1 MPTLQE
7 NLRLA
12 LKEANSVIDPV
23 VLQAIIAVETG
34 DKGFDSTTGKIMIAF
49 EPHYFRKREPY
60 SPTGKWS
67 INGVERQKQEWEA
80 FNNAFRISPI
90 SAMESTSIG
99 LPQIMGAHW
108 SRLGYRSVGDMWD
121 DFKTGEKAQL
131 KALIVF
137 IESDRRLYKAVKEK
151 DWHMVAYIYNGS
163 GYAAQAHR
171 LGIKPYN
178 EQMRDKYAQL
188 SRIE

>member
-1 MPTLQE
+1 MIE
-7 NLRLA
+7 KIKAA
-12 LKEANSVIDPV
+12 LKEANSSIDPV

-34 DKGFDSTTGKIMIAF
+34 GKGFDVTTGKIIIQF
-49 EPHYFRKREPY
+49 EPHYFRKRETYAP
-60 SPTGKWS
+60 SGKWS
-67 INGVERQKQEWEA
+67 LNGIERQKQEWEA
-80 FNNAFRISPI
+80 FNDAFRISPN

-108 SRLGYRSVGDMWD
+108 ARLGYRSVGDMWD
-121 DFKTGEKAQL
+121 DFKTGEKSQL
-131 KALIVF
+131 KALIRF
-137 IESDRRLYKAVKEK
+137 IESDKRLFKAVLEK

-188 SRIE
+188 SRVE

>member
-1 MPTLQE
+1 MIE
-7 NLRLA
+7 KIKAA
-12 LKEANSVIDPV
+12 LKEAESKIDPI

-34 DKGFDSTTGKIMIAF
+34 GKGFDSTTGKILIQF
-49 EPHYFRKREPY
+49 EPHYFRKREPFTP
-60 SPTGKWS
+60 SGKWS
-67 INGVERQKQEWEA
+67 LNGVERQAKEWEA
-80 FNNAFRISPI
+80 FNDAFKVAPL

-108 SRLGYRSVGDMWD
+108 ARLGYRSVGDMWD
-121 DFKTGEKAQL
+121 DFKTGEHAQL
-131 KALIVF
+131 KALIRF
-137 IESDRRLYKAVKEK
+137 INSDRRLLNAVMTK

-163 GYAAQAHR
+163 GYAAQAFR

-188 SRIE
+188 SRVE